1 MNINEILEMFP
12 DEEKA
17 KIDKFYSNII
27 VAQGN
32 IGNVSKVIEVLSQE
46 KLAFKKL
53 CDLRTLTIEA
63 GEIVDK
69 IAKYKENNLFDIIK
83 ADISCLR
90 YKAEII
96 CDRVL
101 ECSSV
106 GKSYKDTNG
115 KLHNFIINDDEWE
128 RVALGLNL
136 EEGTLEHQATI
147 DDIYSEMS
155 DKEKIYRALNEENV
169 VLNFEGLDRYSRLMG
184 MFESVVSALKERSY
198 FALTDID
205 LEIEKV
211 EYVIKCLV
219 SDNLLTDVDII
230 STALI
235 SCTFIPKYK
244 IASMKETIEE
254 VLVDAPVIPLAEP
267 FANLES
273 SGMSR

>member
-1 MNINEILEMFP
+1 MNINEILGMFP

-17 KIDKFYSNII
+17 KIEKFYSNIV
-27 VAQGN
+27 VAQGDL
-32 IGNVSKVIEVLSQE
+32 GNVSKVIEVLAQE
-46 KLAFKKL
+46 KLTFTKVH
-53 CDLRTLTIEA
+53 DLRTLTIKV

-96 CDRVL
+96 CYRVL
-101 ECSSV
+101 ECASV
-106 GKSYKDTNG
+106 GKSFQDDNG
-115 KLHNFIINDDEWE
+115 KLYNFITNDDEWE

-136 EEGTLEHQATI
+136 KEAHSEDFATI

-155 DKEKIYRALNEENV
+155 DKEKIYELLNQENV
-169 VLNFEGLDRYSRLMG
+169 VLNFEGLDRYSRLIG
-184 MFESVVSALKERSY
+184 MFESVVSALKEKNY
-198 FALTDID
+198 FDLRNIN
-205 LEIEKV
+205 LEIEKI
-211 EYVIKCLV
+211 EYVIKSLV

-235 SCTFIPKYK
+235 SSRFIPKNQ
-244 IASMKETIEE
+244 IASMKETIKG
-254 VLVDAPVIPLAEP
+254 VLADAPVIPLAEP